1 MVKTRNREVAVMSR
15 KIEKPNKASAIARYS
30 SPELVDHLASNYVM
44 GLLSPLVKK
53 RVDRL
58 RRDIDYRQIDQ
69 RISFWEQKLSPLND
83 HTPNLAPLPQTWKAI
98 ETSLNHGQAASQHP
112 RQARGKAT
120 NESWWSAF
128 TFGKWSAAF
137 SLIICVVIGFVLLK
151 PTDVTNET
159 GLGNLSYLAVLEDDN
174 QSPQVVATTYGQSK
188 QLVLDILSLP
198 QIDSQETFE
207 LWVTSKTDNQTRSLG
222 EIPKGQISFDRLLSD
237 AEWRLI
243 VDSAYLVISIEDEG
257 GSAIGEPSDS
267 IISRGLCIRLA
278 NRDKQT

>member
-15 KIEKPNKASAIARYS
+15 KVEKPNKPRTIARYS

-58 RRDIDYRQIDQ
+58 RRDIDYRQIDL

-83 HTPNLAPLPQTWKAI
+83 DTPNLAPLPQTWKNIQA
-98 ETSLNHGQAASQHP
+98 SLHHEQATYQGQGQA
-112 RQARGKAT
+112 KEKVT
-120 NESWWSAF
+120 KESWWSAF
-128 TFGKWSAAF
+128 TFGKWSGAF

-151 PTDVTNET
+151 PTDVANDN
-159 GLGNLSYLAVLEDDN
+159 GLGTLSYLAVLEDDN

-243 VDSAYLVISIEDEG
+243 VDSSYLVISIEDEG

-267 IISRGLCIRLA
+267 IISKGLCIRLA